1 MNTRLPENNFFND
14 FYFWFDK
21 KNKQEYYTTPLYF
34 YKVSQLTNI
43 ETKIGDYIL
52 SLVDD
57 KVEVE
62 KPTIQPEPV
71 VEDNNSGYKYRTETF

>member
-1 MNTRLPENNFFND
+1 MNFFYSEFIFCNLCKRIDVFWGKEINNNFC
-14 FYFWFDK
+14 
-21 KNKQEYYTTPLYF
+21 
-34 YKVSQLTNI
+34 TNI

-71 VEDNNSGYKYRTETF
+71 VEDNNSDYKYRTETF

>member
-1 MNTRLPENNFFND
+1 MIEIINFSQNFSRKNKEINNNFC
-14 FYFWFDK
+14 
-21 KNKQEYYTTPLYF
+21 
-34 YKVSQLTNI
+34 TNI